1 MKEIKSIYLTGKMLW
16 SHLPI
21 DNTSIIVSSQL
32 TDKGYEVC
40 NAARSTQT
48 ESFTWK
54 DCLKIKLPYLVK
66 ADMVALLPNWED
78 CEKARLEVFIARSL
92 CIPVVYTDSLLD
104 DDRKH

>member
-21 DNTSIIVSSQL
+21 DNTSIAVADQL
-32 TDKGYEVC
+32 KEKGYEVC
-40 NAARSTQT
+40 NAVRSTQT

-54 DCLKIKLPYLVK
+54 DCLKFTLQHLAQ